1 MFKFWMSPKPNSFT
15 WNEKA
20 RGEGTRASLH
30 RRAILTARERFR
42 FAPNARRDR
51 LRARAR
57 ATASDPPLP
66 PSRDVT
72 EIDHSSK
79 FAARYLHR
87 CTAVGVRLPPASLLA
102 RQPRRRPG
110 ANDALRGARAS
121 SANRICHKMAV
132 PRFPRFWK
140 RRFSLSEPARGSAC
154 RRLRS
159 ALALP
164 RRASLEP
171 RVTRARRVFTPR
183 ARSPHRLD

>member
-121 SANRICHKMAV
+121 SANRICHFGGPA
-132 PRFPRFWK
+132 FFLEFLETTF
-140 RRFSLSEPARGSAC
+140 FSF
-154 RRLRS
+154 
-159 ALALP
+159 
-164 RRASLEP
+164 RA
-171 RVTRARRVFTPR
+171 PR
-183 ARSPHRLD
+183 AQRSPPPS

>member
-42 FAPNARRDR
+42 IAKRPTRPP
-51 LRARAR
+51 RARAR

-121 SANRICHKMAV
+121 SANRICHFGGPA
-132 PRFPRFWK
+132 
-140 RRFSLSEPARGSAC
+140 FSSFLEKTFLSFRAARGSAC

>member
-110 ANDALRGARAS
+110 RERRVSRRTRILGESDLSLWRSRVFLVSGKDVSLFPSPRA
-121 SANRICHKMAV
+121 A
-132 PRFPRFWK
+132 
-140 RRFSLSEPARGSAC
+140 
-154 RRLRS
+154 
-159 ALALP
+159 ALAAAFVARWRSRDARLSS
-164 RRASLEP
+164 RA
-171 RVTRARRVFTPR
+171 
-183 ARSPHRLD
+183 

>member
-110 ANDALRGARAS
+110 RERRVARRTRVLGESDLSQNGGPAFS
-121 SANRICHKMAV
+121 SFLEKT
-132 PRFPRFWK
+132 F
-140 RRFSLSEPARGSAC
+140 LSFRAC